1 MKKLYIV
8 DAVNY
13 LFRSYYAIG
22 PMTNDKGESTS
33 ALYGFIR
40 SMQKIQKDFS
50 TEHMIAVFDG
60 PDNKSSRQAVYAE
73 YKMNRKGAPEDLFP
87 QFEWAYEYCN
97 LAGIPTVCVEGVEA
111 DDTIASIA
119 NWAKGYG
126 YEVYIC
132 SSDKDLFQLVSEHTF
147 MLLAHKNNTVV
158 DAEKVEEIYGVKPSQ
173 MLDFL
178 AIMGDA
184 SDNIPGLSGFGPKT
198 AANLLQQFKTLD
210 YILEHPTEVSGK
222 KKQQTL
228 IEQKDIALM
237 SRKLATLDTSVDIP
251 NETSFYK
258 IKEKD
263 IESLISFF
271 RDMKF
276 TTLLKELGSIEE
288 TAPIKTIEEPEEI
301 KYTLVQTEQELN
313 ELVLSLSQAKE
324 ICVDTETTSLNTL
337 QASLVGIGFST
348 EPGLAWYVPL
358 NGPLPKE
365 KTLDKLQTLFES
377 DNTSFFGHNIKY
389 DYHILQKYNLN
400 IKNISFDTMIASYLL
415 TPQNRKH
422 GLDHL
427 SLEILGKHKIPI
439 KSLIKEGKKQISMNE
454 VDLVSIK
461 EYCSEDVDYTYRLK
475 SYFEKQLEDAS
486 LTSILREIEIPLIF
500 VLARM
505 EKKGIYLDANK
516 LSEMRKNLLE
526 QIQVIKDKIFEEVG
540 SEFNLNSPKQLSEVL
555 YTRLGLTPPTS
566 RKKTEYSTGA
576 KVLEMLADE
585 NAVVSKILEYRELEK
600 LRSTYV
606 EALPEQINSNTNRI
620 HCTFNQSVAATGRL
634 SCQDPNLQNI
644 PIRGDEGR
652 KIRLGFKPQ
661 KENWSYLSADYS
673 QIELRLL
680 AHFSED
686 PELIKAF
693 KEEKDIHSHTAAAVF
708 NIPISEVTKD
718 MRYQA
723 KAVNFG
729 ILYGQGPF
737 GLSQETGISMRDA
750 SNFIKTYFARYPR
763 VSQYISDCKKLV
775 KEKKYATTLI
785 GRKRPIQEIDNKNPI
800 IRAAAERLA
809 VNTPLQGTA
818 ADLIKIA
825 MIQIDKEIQK
835 QKLSG
840 YMILQV
846 HDELI
851 FEVPNEELPI
861 FEEMVKR
868 IMESALTLKV
878 PLLVDVKIGKNWA
891 EC

>member
-22 PMTNDKGESTS
+22 PMTNDKGESTG

-40 SMQKIQKDFS
+40 SMQKIQKDFE
-50 TEHMIAVFDG
+50 TKNMIAVFDG
-60 PDNKSSRQAVYAE
+60 PDNKSSRQAVYAQ
-73 YKMNRKGAPEDLFP
+73 YKMNRKGAPEDLFS
-87 QFEWAYEYCN
+87 QFEWAYEYCD
-97 LAGIPTVCVEGVEA
+97 LAGIPTICVEGVEA
-111 DDTIASIA
+111 DDTIASITG
-119 NWAKGYG
+119 WAKESG
-126 YEVYIC
+126 YETYIC
-132 SSDKDLFQLVSEHTF
+132 SSDKDLFQLVSDQTF

-158 DAEKVEEIYGVKPSQ
+158 DSRKVEEIYGVEPSQ

-178 AIMGDA
+178 AIMGDT

-198 AANLLQQFKTLD
+198 AASLLKQFKTLD

-237 SRKLATLDTSVDIP
+237 SRKLATLDTSVVVP
-251 NETSFYK
+251 EEASSYE
-258 IKEKD
+258 IKEKN

-271 RDMKF
+271 REMKF
-276 TTLLKELGSIEE
+276 TTLLKELGLLEE
-288 TAPIKTIEEPEEI
+288 ALPITTVEEPKEI
-301 KYTLVQTEQELN
+301 KYNLVQTEQDLN
-313 ELVLSLSQAKE
+313 ELVLLLSQAKE
-324 ICVDTETTSLNTL
+324 ICVDTETTSLNIL
-337 QASLVGIGFST
+337 QASLVGIGFAT

-358 NGPLPKE
+358 NSLLPKE
-365 KTLDKLQTLFES
+365 QILDSLKTIF
-377 DNTSFFGHNIKY
+377 DNDEISFFGHNIKY

-454 VDLVSIK
+454 VDILSIK

-475 SYFEKQLEDAS
+475 NHFEKQLENTS
-486 LTSILREIEIPLIF
+486 LNSILKEIEIPLIF

-505 EKKGIYLDANK
+505 ERRGIYLDSSK
-516 LSEMRKNLLE
+516 LSEMQKSLLA
-526 QIQVIKDKIFEEVG
+526 QIQTIKNQIFEEVG

-555 YTRLGLTPPTS
+555 YTRLGLSPPRA

-576 KVLEMLADE
+576 KILEMLADE
-585 NAVVSKILEYRELEK
+585 NAAVSKILEYRELEK

-606 EALPEQINSNTNRI
+606 EALPGQIEPDTNRI

-634 SCQDPNLQNI
+634 SCQAPNLQNI
-644 PIRGDEGR
+644 PVRSNEGR

-693 KEEKDIHSHTAAAVF
+693 KDKKDIHLHTAAAVF
-708 NIPISEVTKD
+708 NVPLSEVTKD

-737 GLSQETGISMRDA
+737 GLSQEIGISMRDA
-750 SNFIKTYFARYPR
+750 SNFIKAYFARHPK
-763 VSQYISDCKKLV
+763 VSQYISDCKKFV

-785 GRKRPIQEIDNKNPI
+785 GRKRPIQEIDNKNQI

-809 VNTPLQGTA
+809 VNTPLQGTS

-825 MIQIDKEIQK
+825 MIQIDKEIQQ

-851 FEVPNEELPI
+851 FELPNEELPI
-861 FEEMVKR
+861 FEKLVKK
-868 IMESALTLKV
+868 IMESSLTLKV

>member
-50 TEHMIAVFDG
+50 TENMIAVFDG

-97 LAGIPTVCVEGVEA
+97 LAGIPSLCVDGVEA

-119 NWAKGYG
+119 TWANKSG

-132 SSDKDLFQLVSEHTF
+132 SSDKDLFQLVSNQTF
-147 MLLAHKNNTVV
+147 MLLAHKNNTIV
-158 DAEKVEEIYGVKPSQ
+158 DSKKVEEIYGVEPSQ

-178 AIMGDA
+178 AIMGDT

-198 AANLLQQFKTLD
+198 AASLLKQFKTLD
-210 YILEHPTEVSGK
+210 YILEHPMEVSGK

-228 IEQKDIALM
+228 IEQKDVALM
-237 SRKLATLDTSVDIP
+237 SRKLATLDISVEVP
-251 NETSFYK
+251 KEAVFYK
-258 IKEKD
+258 IKDKD
-263 IESLISFF
+263 TESLISFF

-276 TTLLKELGSIEE
+276 TTLLKELGPVEE
-288 TAPIKTIEEPEEI
+288 EVHLPAVEEPKEI
-301 KYTLVQTEQELN
+301 NYKLVQTEQDLN
-313 ELVLSLSQAKE
+313 ELVFLLSQAKE
-324 ICVDTETTSLNTL
+324 ICIDTETTSLDIL

-348 EPGLAWYVPL
+348 KPGLAWYVPL
-358 NGPLPKE
+358 NGLLPKE
-365 KTLDKLQTLFES
+365 KVLNILAPVF
-377 DNTSFFGHNIKY
+377 DNEKISFFGHNIKY

-415 TPQNRKH
+415 TPQNRRH

-454 VDLVSIK
+454 VDLQSIK

-475 SYFEKQLEDAS
+475 KHFEKQLENTS
-486 LTSILREIEIPLIF
+486 LSSILKDIEIPLIF

-505 EKKGIYLDANK
+505 ERRGIYLDASN
-516 LSEMRKNLLE
+516 LREMQKTLLT
-526 QIQVIKDKIFEEVG
+526 QIQSIKDKIFEEVG
-540 SEFNLNSPKQLSEVL
+540 SEFNLNSPKQLSEIL
-555 YTRLGLTPPTS
+555 YTRLGLSPPTT

-606 EALPEQINSNTNRI
+606 EALPEQINTASDRI

-634 SCQDPNLQNI
+634 SSQDPNLQNI
-644 PIRGDEGR
+644 PVRSDEGR

-686 PELIKAF
+686 PGLIKAF
-693 KEEKDIHSHTAAAVF
+693 QEEKDIHSHTAASVF
-708 NIPISEVTKD
+708 NVPLSEVTKD

-737 GLSQETGISMRDA
+737 GLSQEIGISMRDA
-750 SNFIKTYFARYPR
+750 SNFIKTYFAKYPR
-763 VSQYISDCKKLV
+763 VSQYISDCKKFV

-825 MIQIDKEIQK
+825 MIQIDKEIQR
-835 QKLSG
+835 QSLSG
-840 YMILQV
+840 YMILQI

-851 FEVPNEELPI
+851 FEVPNEEIPI
-861 FEEMVKR
+861 FEKMVKK